1 MSQSQ
6 KLKLMNFN
14 GWETLVSREMAVSP
28 FFSSSIRFRVNHKLY
43 TNVAVTGEAGIGKS
57 YDACDMARICEGLTR
72 NGIDRFKI
80 DQVVYRESAYLS
92 LLPKLRM
99 GKAIV
104 FDEPSYALGKRDWF
118 KELQKVLVHTLESQ
132 RFLIHPVFIP
142 IINLALLDKT
152 IRAYLISHVV
162 HIVGRGHGMAY
173 RVKPSQRSDKVYWY
187 GRGEIIYRMFD
198 NELCNKDSCL
208 GCKKLGDNDD
218 PQPTNCRIFRAQYE
232 RKKKSIQLERY
243 EQGKDKAQEIESR
256 ELTEQQIESILMP
269 EIENLRNERGK
280 LDIGKLRVFLRDETK
295 IRISIWKAYQV
306 KRMIEAS
313 NPQLFEQP

>member
-1 MSQSQ
+1 MT
-6 KLKLMNFN
+6 FN
-14 GWETLVSREMAVSP
+14 GWETLVSRAQGVSP

-72 NGIDRFKI
+72 DGKDRFKI
-80 DQVVYRESAYLS
+80 DQVVYRESDYLA
-92 LLPKLRM
+92 LLPRLRM

-162 HIVGRGHGMAY
+162 HITGRGHGMTY
-173 RVKPSQRSDKVYWY
+173 RVMPSQRSDKVYWY

-198 NELCNKDSCL
+198 NDLCNKDSCL
-208 GCKKLGDNDD
+208 GCKKLEAC
-218 PQPTNCRIFRAQYE
+218 QIFRAQYE

-243 EQGKDKAQEIESR
+243 EQGKEKAEHIESQ

-269 EIENLRNERGK
+269 QIEKLKSEKNLK
-280 LDIGKLRVFLRDETK
+280 LDVNKMRVFLREEG
-295 IRISIWKAYQV
+295 IRISAWKTYQM
-306 KRMIEAS
+306 KGLIEAAH
-313 NPQLFEQP
+313 PELFEQP